1 MPVLAFLVFAASM
14 IFVLSMGWAMSWAM
28 VVGFFAFLCAGL
40 RRGFSLKALLRMAA
54 AGARN
59 SLIVVRILL
68 IIGVLTGLWRS
79 AGTFAFLTAW
89 GLRLIA
95 PKFFVLAAFLLPC
108 VLSYAI
114 GTAFGTAGTLGVAL
128 MALAR
133 GGGVNELVTAGAIMS
148 GIYFGDRCSPVSSCA
163 HLVAAVT
170 DTDLYSN
177 IRLMM
182 RTALLPFLL
191 SLLFYLLLSLNNPMR
206 GVDGSALAALETEF
220 NLSPLAG
227 LPALIMLVLPLM
239 GVKVFPAFLASI
251 LCAFFCTVSVQ
262 GMDVFPALSCALLGY
277 HVPGDIRAL
286 FHGGGLF
293 SMLEISSI
301 VVISGT
307 YSGIF
312 DGTGML
318 DGVQS
323 RLEGLIARFGPFP
336 VTALTGAAAN
346 AVFCNQT
353 VGVMMT
359 SQLIRQ
365 PYERQGITR
374 PELAQDM
381 ANSVVV
387 IAGLVP
393 WCIACSVP
401 LSMFG
406 VSFRAIPYSVYLYL
420 LPVCYALTRRPQR

>member
-1 MPVLAFLVFAASM
+1 
-14 IFVLSMGWAMSWAM
+14 MSWAM
-28 VVGFFAFLCAGL
+28 LAGFATFLCVGL
-40 RRGFSLKALLRMAA
+40 CRGFPLKALLRMSAV
-54 AGARN
+54 GARD
-59 SLIVVRILL
+59 SLIVVRIML

-95 PKFFVLAAFLLPC
+95 PNFFVLAAFLLPC

-133 GGGVNELVTAGAIMS
+133 GGGVNELITAGAIMS
-148 GIYFGDRCSPVSSCA
+148 GIYFGDRCSPASSCA
-163 HLVAAVT
+163 HLVAALT
-170 DTDLYSN
+170 KTDLYGN

-191 SLLFYLLLSLNNPMR
+191 SLGFYLFLSLNNPMR
-206 GVDGSALAALETEF
+206 EFDGAALAALETEF

-227 LPALIMLVLPLM
+227 LPALIMLVLPVM
-239 GVKVFPAFLASI
+239 GVKVFPAFLTSI
-251 LCAFFCTVSVQ
+251 LCAFFCTVFVQ
-262 GMDVFPALSCALLGY
+262 GMDIEGALSCALLGF
-277 HVPGDIRAL
+277 HVPGDIRVL
-286 FHGGGLF
+286 FHGGGLT
-293 SMLEISSI
+293 SMLEISFVL
-301 VVISGT
+301 VVSGT
-307 YSGIF
+307 YSGLF

-318 DGVQS
+318 EGVQS
-323 RLEGLIARFGPFP
+323 RIEGLIARFGPFP
-336 VTALTGAAAN
+336 VTALTGTAAN

-353 VGVMMT
+353 VGIMMT
-359 SQLIRQ
+359 NQLIRQ
-365 PYERQGITR
+365 PYERQGLTR
-374 PELAQDM
+374 PELAQDL
-381 ANSVVV
+381 ANSVAV

-420 LPVCYALTRRPQR
+420 LPLCYALTRRRFLSPLNFPPTTAKI